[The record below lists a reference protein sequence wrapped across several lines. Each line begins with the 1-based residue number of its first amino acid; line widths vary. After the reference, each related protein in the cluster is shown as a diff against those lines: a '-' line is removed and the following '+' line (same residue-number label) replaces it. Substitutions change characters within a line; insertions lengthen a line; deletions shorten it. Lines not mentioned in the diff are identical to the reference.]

1 MPKGVIAVD
10 TPHDQL
16 ARKVAESSGYHKFE
30 VEDILLHLTHVLQ
43 TEFSQGRSV
52 AIRNFGKF
60 WIQKKV
66 IAPYMCGLRK
76 EWQEESVRNQ
86 LRFNPSNETRR
97 VVRGEQPDIDH
108 EEEDEYN

>member
-1 MPKGVIAVD
+1 MAKGIIAVD

-16 ARKVAESSGYHKFE
+16 ARKIAESSGYHKFE
-30 VEDILLHLTHVLQ
+30 VEDILLHLTYVLQ
-43 TEFSQGRSV
+43 KEFSQGKSV

-97 VVRGEQPDIDH
+97 VVRGESPDIDH
-108 EEEDEYN
+108 EEEDE